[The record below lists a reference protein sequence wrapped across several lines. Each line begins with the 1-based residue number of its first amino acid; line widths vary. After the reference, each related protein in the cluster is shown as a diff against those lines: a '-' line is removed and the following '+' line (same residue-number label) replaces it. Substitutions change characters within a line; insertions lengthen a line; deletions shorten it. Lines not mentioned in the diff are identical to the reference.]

1 MIKFKLKSSYCKPRT
16 VFIEQEVKGIMPDLF
31 FHKYF

>member
-1 MIKFKLKSSYCKPRT
+1 MIKFKLKSSYCEPRA
-16 VFIEQEVKGIMPDLF
+16 VFTEQEVKGIMPDLS